1 MIEARSGK
9 VKIDDFKANTV
20 KTMVYYMYNERVS
33 SSRLHEINVD
43 LLRLADKYNVT
54 SLVDFCVHHLE
65 ENLSL
70 ENALDVLVA
79 SHLTN
84 QKSLFDATSN
94 FVYANKENLVKTESW
109 KEIMEAN
116 PKLAS
121 DVFMTILKLQ

>member
-1 MIEARSGK
+1 MSEARSG
-9 VKIDDFKANTV
+9 VLEIVDFKAETV
-20 KTMVYYMYNERVS
+20 ETMMYFVYNDSVLDEKM
-33 SSRLHEINVD
+33 INSD
-43 LLRLADKYNVT
+43 LLRLAEKYNVK
-54 SLVDFCVHHLE
+54 SLVEYCVEHLE

-109 KEIMEAN
+109 KEIMEVN
-116 PKLAS
+116 PKLAN
-121 DVFMTILKLQ
+121 DVVMTMLNMQ

>member
-1 MIEARSGK
+1 MKLGK
-9 VKIDDFKANTV
+9 VEIDDFKAETV
-20 KTMVYYMYNERVS
+20 ETMVYYMYNE
-33 SSRLHEINVD
+33 NVLDEKMITAD
-43 LLRLADKYNVT
+43 LLRLAEKYNIKN
-54 SLVDFCVHHLE
+54 LMDYCIQHLE

-84 QKSLFDATSN
+84 QKYLFDATSN

-116 PKLAS
+116 PKLAN
-121 DVFMTILKLQ
+121 DVVMTMLNMQ

>member
-1 MIEARSGK
+1 MSEARSG
-9 VKIDDFKANTV
+9 VLEIVDFKAETV
-20 KTMVYYMYNERVS
+20 ETMMYFVYNDSVLDEKM
-33 SSRLHEINVD
+33 INSD
-43 LLRLADKYNVT
+43 LLRLAEKYNVK
-54 SLVDFCVHHLE
+54 SLVEYCVEHLE

-116 PKLAS
+116 PKLAN
-121 DVFMTILKLQ
+121 DVVMTMLNMQ

>member
-1 MIEARSGK
+1 MSEARSG
-9 VKIDDFKANTV
+9 VLEIVDFKAETV
-20 KTMVYYMYNERVS
+20 ETMMYFVYNDSVLDEKM
-33 SSRLHEINVD
+33 INSD
-43 LLRLADKYNVT
+43 LLRLAEKYNVE
-54 SLVDFCVHHLE
+54 SLVEYCVEHLE

-116 PKLAS
+116 PKLAN
-121 DVFMTILKLQ
+121 DVVMTMLKLQ

>member
-1 MIEARSGK
+1 MIEARSG
-9 VKIDDFKANTV
+9 VVEIEDFKAEAV
-20 KTMVYYMYNERVS
+20 ETMIYFMYNDSVMDKKM
-33 SSRLHEINVD
+33 INTD
-43 LLRLADKYNVT
+43 LLRLAEKYNVK
-54 SLVDFCVHHLE
+54 SLVEYCVDHLE

-84 QKSLFDATSN
+84 QKYLFDATSN

-116 PKLAS
+116 PKLAN
-121 DVFMTILKLQ
+121 DVVMTMLKLQ

>member
-1 MIEARSGK
+1 MKLGK
-9 VKIDDFKANTV
+9 VEIDDFKAETV
-20 KTMVYYMYNERVS
+20 ETMVYYMYNE
-33 SSRLHEINVD
+33 NVLDEKMITAD
-43 LLRLADKYNVT
+43 LLRLAEKYNIKN
-54 SLVDFCVHHLE
+54 LMDYCIQHLE

-116 PKLAS
+116 PKLAN
-121 DVFMTILKLQ
+121 DVVMTMLNMQ

>member
-54 SLVDFCVHHLE
+54 SLVDFCVEHLE
-65 ENLSL
+65 EHLSL
-70 ENALDVLVA
+70 ENALDVLIT
-79 SHLTN
+79 SHLIN
-84 QKSLFDATSN
+84 HKDLFDAASN
-94 FVYANKENLVKTESW
+94 YVCENRRYLVKTDSW
-109 KEIMEAN
+109 KELMETD

-121 DVFMTILKLQ
+121 DVLSTVLLQ